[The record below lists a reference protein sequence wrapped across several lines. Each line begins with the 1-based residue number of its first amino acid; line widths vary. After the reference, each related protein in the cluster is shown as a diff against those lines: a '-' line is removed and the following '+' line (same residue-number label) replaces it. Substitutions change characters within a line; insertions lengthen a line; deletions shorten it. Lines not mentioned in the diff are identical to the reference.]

1 MINIQIYTLLS
12 FVYLLCT
19 ILYLVHLVFG
29 VKKIGQIATVITS
42 VAFLGHLATF
52 ILRWVETYQLGMGHL
67 PIRGPYECLTFSAG
81 TIILLYLVIERV
93 IKNRNLGAFVL
104 PLAFLL
110 MMYASMSTQVE
121 KQIVPMPEV
130 LQGNYINYHMP
141 SCFIGYAAFAVSFI
155 ASILFLVK
163 RKEDDSKARE
173 VSTVIP
179 AREVLDNI
187 SYKMIA
193 IGFVMFTILIV
204 TGMFR
209 SRIIWGSYWEWD
221 AVQTWSL
228 VAWLVY
234 AVILHGRFTWKWSGT
249 ITALLSIIGFALSV
263 ITFLIGAG
271 FLFHSGHIPITG

>member
-1 MINIQIYTLLS
+1 MINIQLYTLLS
-12 FVYLLCT
+12 FVYMLCT
-19 ILYLVHLVFG
+19 ILYLAQLFFRT
-29 VKKIGQIATVITS
+29 KKLGQIATIITF
-42 VAFLGHLATF
+42 VALLGHIATF
-52 ILRWVETYQLGMGHL
+52 ILRWVETYQLGIGHL

-81 TIILLYLVIERV
+81 TIVLFYLVIEQV
-93 IKNRNLGAFVL
+93 IKTKTFGAFIL

-110 MMYASMSTQVE
+110 MVYASLSTQIE
-121 KQIVPMPEV
+121 KQIFPMPEV

-141 SCFIGYAAFAVSFI
+141 SCFVGYAAFAVSFI
-155 ASILFLVK
+155 ASILFLIK
-163 RKEDDSKARE
+163 RKKDGFKSKKAD
-173 VSTVIP
+173 TIIP
-179 AREVLDNI
+179 SREVLDNI

-193 IGFVMFTILIV
+193 IGFIMFTVLIV

-228 VAWLVY
+228 IAWLVY

-249 ITALLSIIGFALSV
+249 ITALLSIIGFALAV

-271 FLFHSGHIPITG
+271 FLFSSGHFPITG